1 MQLKISGNYCYVML
15 FNAVLLN
22 MFIFLNHVLVQLE
35 GKYNRKMIRTS
46 VWIIPLLK
54 WLSAT
59 AFVMKSSCS
68 FLVSLAILAI
78 ILWEN
83 IWLKKF
89 YTFFLLSKYK
99 SSILRYK
106 YYFLIT
112 LFIYWKEIIK
122 TIVQLNLYLI
132 VSKLHSEWW
141 LRSFSFKFYG
151 KRFFVKIV
159 SAQIFAYA
167 ATKRFMTKDKWTMTF

>member
-1 MQLKISGNYCYVML
+1 MVIC
-15 FNAVLLN
+15 
-22 MFIFLNHVLVQLE
+22 
-35 GKYNRKMIRTS
+35 NRICDEMI
-46 VWIIPLLK
+46 
-54 WLSAT
+54 
-59 AFVMKSSCS
+59 KSSCS

-167 ATKRFMTKDKWTMTF
+167 ATKRFMTKDKWTLSFSTDQGIFTKTINPCFKETQVISGQ